1 MRRGCERHDGLRQL
15 AGGLP
20 CSALAGCAGG
30 AGKPIPLNP
39 VRFLL
44 VNDVYVAD
52 TMADGNG
59 GLARV
64 ATVRRRLADQGPV
77 LFVLAGDV
85 LSPSLL
91 SKYYYGRQMVEAFNA
106 AKLDYA
112 TFGNHEFEL
121 PLDTL
126 EARIAESELQVDLEQ
141 LRPGRRH
148 PIPQGP
154 ALGHASGSRAT
165 RWGSSA

>member
-1 MRRGCERHDGLRQL
+1 MRTTMRWRGLA
-15 AGGLP
+15 AGG
-20 CSALAGCAGG
+20 ALLAMVGCMGG

-91 SKYYYGRQMVEAFNA
+91 S
-106 AKLDYA
+106 
-112 TFGNHEFEL
+112 
-121 PLDTL
+121 
-126 EARIAESELQVDLEQ
+126 
-141 LRPGRRH
+141 
-148 PIPQGP
+148 
-154 ALGHASGSRAT
+154 
-165 RWGSSA
+165 